1 MPGES
6 FTTGEKLGS
15 KFWLA
20 LIGGALAICIGALL
34 LFVLVGA
41 AWARWG
47 GLGALIFFGVLLV
60 AVGYIYDRRQAKL

>member
-6 FTTGEKLGS
+6 FTTGELGS

-20 LIGGALAICIGALL
+20 LLGGALAIVIGAAL
-34 LFVLVGA
+34 LFALVGA

-47 GLGALIFFGVLLV
+47 GLGALIFFAVSLI
-60 AVGYIYDRRQAKL
+60 AVGYIYDRRQAKG

>member
-20 LIGGALAICIGALL
+20 LIGGLLAICIGALL

-41 AWARWG
+41 A
-47 GLGALIFFGVLLV
+47 
-60 AVGYIYDRRQAKL
+60 

>member
-1 MPGES
+1 MSDESRSSKRLECADRPGES

-20 LIGGALAICIGALL
+20 LIGGLLAICIGALL

-41 AWARWG
+41 A
-47 GLGALIFFGVLLV
+47 
-60 AVGYIYDRRQAKL
+60 